1 MPYSTGTYCA
11 RQGKMRLS
19 LSFRRPGHY
28 SVTSLAVTS
37 RPKAENIET
46 NWIAGASIRRSP
58 TYWQIEPSGTT
69 GLGKSSD
76 RRSYFSAVRN
86 FNNS

>member
-28 SVTSLAVTS
+28 SVTSL
-37 RPKAENIET
+37 P
-46 NWIAGASIRRSP
+46 
-58 TYWQIEPSGTT
+58 
-69 GLGKSSD
+69 
-76 RRSYFSAVRN
+76 
-86 FNNS
+86 